1 MGRKERDM
9 DDKDRKARKHASVE
23 ASSDIPQVMPL
34 WDPNLIWDEGGWPV
48 GCVDRAGA
56 RQPEKAAS

>member
-1 MGRKERDM
+1 M
-9 DDKDRKARKHASVE
+9 DDKDRKTGTHAGVDT
-23 ASSDIPQVMPL
+23 SSDMPQVMPL

-48 GCVDRAGA
+48 GCVDGADA